1 MGRKGSQRCAKFL
14 SHRRRAGAR
23 PPHFAATTARPPP
36 SPLIL
41 TSHATMMART
51 LNAKTTKAGK
61 ATAPRRAV
69 RARAAETND
78 TPPPAP
84 KAPTFVDAMGFSGP
98 APEKINGRLAMVAF
112 VAAAGAEKATM
123 ARRPLIFS
131 MVAFVAAAGAEL
143 SSHESVAQQ
152 FGDAPLPIV
161 LTAVTFAVASL
172 VPILK
177 GAIDE
182 PAGPFNS
189 NAEMLNGRV
198 AMLGLAGLLV
208 IENGSGQAFF

>member
-1 MGRKGSQRCAKFL
+1 
-14 SHRRRAGAR
+14 
-23 PPHFAATTARPPP
+23 
-36 SPLIL
+36 
-41 TSHATMMART
+41 MMART
-51 LNAKTTKAGK
+51 LNAKATKAGK

-69 RARAAETND
+69 RARAAENTPPPPAETND

-98 APEKINGRLAMVAF
+98 APEKINGRLA
-112 VAAAGAEKATM
+112 
-123 ARRPLIFS
+123 

-208 IENGSGQAFF
+208 TEYLSGQATF

>member
-1 MGRKGSQRCAKFL
+1 
-14 SHRRRAGAR
+14 
-23 PPHFAATTARPPP
+23 
-36 SPLIL
+36 
-41 TSHATMMART
+41 
-51 LNAKTTKAGK
+51 
-61 ATAPRRAV
+61 
-69 RARAAETND
+69 
-78 TPPPAP
+78 
-84 KAPTFVDAMGFSGP
+84 MGFSGP
-98 APEKINGRLAMVAF
+98 APEKINGRLA
-112 VAAAGAEKATM
+112 
-123 ARRPLIFS
+123 

-182 PAGPFNS
+182 HVGPLPNVFNA
-189 NAEMLNGRV
+189 NVELLNGRV

>member
-1 MGRKGSQRCAKFL
+1 
-14 SHRRRAGAR
+14 
-23 PPHFAATTARPPP
+23 
-36 SPLIL
+36 
-41 TSHATMMART
+41 MMART

-69 RARAAETND
+69 RARAAENTPPPPAETND

-98 APEKINGRLAMVAF
+98 APEKINGRLA
-112 VAAAGAEKATM
+112 
-123 ARRPLIFS
+123 

-182 PAGPFNS
+182 HVGPLPNVFNA
-189 NAEMLNGRV
+189 NVELLNGRV

-208 IENGSGQAFF
+208 TEYLSGQATF

>member
-1 MGRKGSQRCAKFL
+1 
-14 SHRRRAGAR
+14 
-23 PPHFAATTARPPP
+23 
-36 SPLIL
+36 
-41 TSHATMMART
+41 MMART

-84 KAPTFVDAMGFSGP
+84 KAPT
-98 APEKINGRLAMVAF
+98 
-112 VAAAGAEKATM
+112 
-123 ARRPLIFS
+123 
-131 MVAFVAAAGAEL
+131 FVAAAGAEL

-182 PAGPFNS
+182 HVGPLPNVFNA
-189 NAEMLNGRV
+189 NVELLNGRV

-208 IENGSGQAFF
+208 TEYLSGQATF